1 MATIVGLPSG
11 SFSKGIKLATA
22 NLTGA
27 LSRIDSVLDAK
38 PVSESSSSDHPA
50 DSTVDLSDVHFSYD
64 GKTDVICGVS
74 MEIAAG
80 QTVAFVRPFGRW
92 KIDARKPYHAAF
104 GDICLKSGKLHF
116 APRMSLTFSK
126 SRGYVIFIL
135 LSPQSTSLIL
145 FQTASTSDASSVRE
159 ESMSFLFSRAFI

>member
-1 MATIVGLPSG
+1 MKQCDRVNISGHIVFLDRGPSPENAVATIVGLPSG

-38 PVSESSSSDHPA
+38 PMSESSSSDHPA

-80 QTVAFVRPFGRW
+80 QTVAFVGPSG
-92 KIDARKPYHAAF
+92 
-104 GDICLKSGKLHF
+104 GGKSTL
-116 APRMSLTFSK
+116 A
-126 SRGYVIFIL
+126 
-135 LSPQSTSLIL
+135 SLITRL
-145 FQTASTSDASSVRE
+145 SGIFA
-159 ESMSFLFSRAFI
+159 